1 MRKYLKYCYSAL
13 IALGIIALDQ
23 VTKLLAQ
30 NYLPNPNEERLKII
44 KNFFYLIEVH
54 NTGAAWGMFKGSTL
68 MLVLVPLIALVIFF
82 YLISKSNFKTMKFYS
97 VGISLMIGGT
107 IGNLIDRVFRGYVI
121 DFLDFDIFG
130 YSYPTFNVA
139 DMALVIGVIM
149 FAIDILFLETRR
161 NKRND

>member
-44 KNFFYLIEVH
+44 KN
-54 NTGAAWGMFKGSTL
+54 
-68 MLVLVPLIALVIFF
+68 FF

>member
-1 MRKYLKYCYSAL
+1 
-13 IALGIIALDQ
+13 
-23 VTKLLAQ
+23 
-30 NYLPNPNEERLKII
+30 
-44 KNFFYLIEVH
+44 
-54 NTGAAWGMFKGSTL
+54 
-68 MLVLVPLIALVIFF
+68 
-82 YLISKSNFKTMKFYS
+82 MKFYS